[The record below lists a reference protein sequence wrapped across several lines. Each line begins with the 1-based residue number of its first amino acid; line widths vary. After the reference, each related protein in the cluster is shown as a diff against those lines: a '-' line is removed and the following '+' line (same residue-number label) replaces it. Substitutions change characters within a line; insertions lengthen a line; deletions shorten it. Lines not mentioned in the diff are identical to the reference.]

1 MKRSELKQS
10 IKEEI
15 IDILDEASKEDIE
28 NQKELNKELEKTA
41 KLAADLAEGN
51 DSDKFM
57 DDGYVD
63 HKYDDETIDKY
74 NIPVEPTAVFEE
86 DASDADRVTYIDIGS
101 GYLQGFNRPHSLN
114 KDELETLGRKIVS
127 SLYKGDIDRAVGELT
142 EDEDEPSSKDIKAS
156 SKDSISKIASKL
168 QQISSEMKSTAKK
181 WKSSEGEEKM
191 KLRDRLVKL
200 TKIKKEL
207 ESLL

>member
-1 MKRSELKQS
+1 MKRSEFKQS
-10 IKEEI
+10 IREEI
-15 IDILDEASKEDIE
+15 IDILEAASNEEVD
-28 NQKELNKELEKTA
+28 NAKELNKELEKTA
-41 KLAADLAEGN
+41 NIVNKIDLSEGN
-51 DSDKFM
+51 DTDKFM

-63 HKYDDETIDKY
+63 HKYDDSTIDKY
-74 NIPVEPTAVFEE
+74 NIPVAQTAVFEE
-86 DASDADRVTYIDIGS
+86 DD
-101 GYLQGFNRPHSLN
+101 
-114 KDELETLGRKIVS
+114 
-127 SLYKGDIDRAVGELT
+127 
-142 EDEDEPSSKDIKAS
+142 DEPSSKDIKAS

-181 WKSSEGEEKM
+181 WKASEGDEKM

>member
-10 IKEEI
+10 IREEI
-15 IDILDEASKEDIE
+15 IDILEAASKEDIA

-41 KLAADLAEGN
+41 KLAADLSEGN

-63 HKYDDETIDKY
+63 HKYDDSTIDKY
-74 NIPVEPTAVFEE
+74 NIPVAQTAVFEE
-86 DASDADRVTYIDIGS
+86 DD
-101 GYLQGFNRPHSLN
+101 
-114 KDELETLGRKIVS
+114 
-127 SLYKGDIDRAVGELT
+127 
-142 EDEDEPSSKDIKAS
+142 DEPSSKDIKAS

-181 WKSSEGEEKM
+181 WKASEGDEKM

>member
-86 DASDADRVTYIDIGS
+86 D
-101 GYLQGFNRPHSLN
+101 
-114 KDELETLGRKIVS
+114 
-127 SLYKGDIDRAVGELT
+127 
-142 EDEDEPSSKDIKAS
+142 EDEPTSKDIKAS

-200 TKIKKEL
+200 TKIKKR
-207 ESLL
+207 SFTRRYF

>member
-15 IDILDEASKEDIE
+15 IDILSEVTQDELDDLEASVDRISDKLNDI
-28 NQKELNKELEKTA
+28 
-41 KLAADLAEGN
+41 DLSEGN
-51 DSDKFM
+51 DTDKFM

-63 HKYDDETIDKY
+63 HKYSDSTIDKY
-74 NIPVEPTAVFEE
+74 NIPVAQTAVFEE
-86 DASDADRVTYIDIGS
+86 DDKSIYMEIGK
-101 GYLQGFNRPHSLN
+101 GYLKGFKRSHTLSDNQL
-114 KDELETLGRKIVS
+114 DVLGRKIVDQ
-127 SLYKGDIDRAVGELT
+127 LYKGDIDKAKFELT
-142 EDEDEPSSKDIKAS
+142 VLREEDEPSTSDIKAS

-181 WKSSEGEEKM
+181 WKSSEGDEKM